1 MNQNMN
7 VMVKTIAIAVL
18 DSTWIGGLLCFTFGS
33 VGKLGNIGGGRAVM
47 NEEALFLLGVF
58 SWLLLLLL
66 NLPRL

>member
-7 VMVKTIAIAVL
+7 VMVRTIAIAVL
-18 DSTWIGGLLCFTFGS
+18 DSPFGSPLFFTFGS
-33 VGKLGNIGGGRAVM
+33 VGKLGNIGIGRAVM

-66 NLPRL
+66 NLPQL